1 MRPSIIPL
9 FLVALLTSIHGQ
21 LLTIPEELSRVGKSL
36 SSGPTLPSG
45 PTPAVNQILAI
56 TDIIVKGVL
65 GNPTS
70 YLSDDQMEVYSDYPL
85 QDAVILYQVQESA
98 RPRTSQ
104 VPAITLTMLGGTV
117 TINGLTYTRRHEGLP
132 LIPPGTECLLLLKQ
146 VGNRY
151 YIAGS
156 YYGAFRIVNGTL
168 TRLVHSEEFAP
179 ELNGASA
186 SAAEQDLVSRVASM
200 RRQR

>member
-9 FLVALLTSIHGQ
+9 FLIALLTPIHGQ
-21 LLTIPEELSRVGKSL
+21 LLTIPEALSRFGKSL
-36 SSGPTLPSG
+36 SGGPTLPSG
-45 PTPAVNQILAI
+45 PTPTVNQILAI
-56 TDIIVKGVL
+56 TDLIVRAVL
-65 GNPTS
+65 SGPTS
-70 YLSDDQMEVYSDYPL
+70 YLSDDEMDVYTDYPL
-85 QDAVILYQVQESA
+85 QHAVILYQVQESP
-98 RPRTSQ
+98 RPRVSQ
-104 VPAITLTMLGGTV
+104 EPAVTVTMLGGAV
-117 TINGLTYTRRHEGLP
+117 TINRLTFTSKHEGLP

-151 YIAGS
+151 FIAGT

-168 TRLVHSEEFAP
+168 TRLVHREEFAP

-186 SAAEQDLVSRVASM
+186 SSAEQDLVSRVASM